1 MKQFKEQLEDE
12 RDIKMVEKIIAG
24 IKKEGEKVV
33 EEVEKM
39 HDSM

>member
-1 MKQFKEQLEDE
+1 MMIMKGG
-12 RDIKMVEKIIAG
+12 KMVEKIIAG